1 MFQGLRQGSPIYLLD
16 RSGEKPTLSEG
27 RVQQVSNPTPR
38 YGYTLPSPTGSSVE
52 SLVDVSAKVG
62 EDNVTLKGLPAMGTI
77 HNVTSTLVVSDS
89 RDAMLAEVE
98 ALDAQ
103 SKKAIEDVPYHE
115 TVRAACQDMR
125 RVLNP
130 QIAKDEDN
138 DKAIQSLRKDVDGI
152 SSRLDRVLELLKKP

>member
-1 MFQGLRQGSPIYLLD
+1 M
-16 RSGEKPTLSEG
+16 
-27 RVQQVSNPTPR
+27 QQVSNPTPR

-52 SLVDVSAKVG
+52 SLVDVSATVG

-77 HNVTSTLVVSDS
+77 ANVSPTLVVSDS

-98 ALDAQ
+98 ALDAL